1 MPVSFLEPGSTVY
14 IAVFQVLESEFLFR
28 HFPGVRIENVEQG
41 GVKTFGVESLYVLPY
56 PFFHHI
62 SPIVLH
68 PYDNGVEGAFLFRSI
83 MFDICSGTQRERFN
97 QDSVRLLVDRITP
110 QIEHVGH
117 ACCAFRIVETQCA
130 TVPSGLDFRII
141 DQIGEESSVP
151 NCMSIG

>member
-97 QDSVRLLVDRITP
+97 QDSVRLLVDRTRGPCLLCLPDCRNSMCNRSI
-110 QIEHVGH
+110 
-117 ACCAFRIVETQCA
+117 RI
-130 TVPSGLDFRII
+130 GL
-141 DQIGEESSVP
+141 P
-151 NCMSIG
+151 HY